1 MKQSTVRKLVSLGLV
16 VVLIIG
22 FSLTTTSF
30 LSFNNFFN
38 LFREVSVIGLISVGV
53 TFVIIGGGIDISTG
67 AIMGLSAMVAA
78 RLVDGTLWPIW
89 LIVLIALLVG
99 VACGTVNGLLV
110 TKLNLSEFIA
120 TFGTLFIFRSLVY
133 VLSFREDGFL
143 ITKMITDPYFLKIG
157 GTFNGF
163 YYMTLVWLL
172 VVLMGYVLIKKTVL
186 GTYICAIGSDKKAA
200 RMSGINVDRIKIL
213 TFVLSGLCSALAGV
227 LLLAWQGSV
236 ALSSGQG
243 MEFQAIAAV
252 VIGGVALTG
261 GKGDTIGTALGSVFM
276 VMVVNGLYKYNLPTE
291 FQTIAYG
298 AIIIIMS
305 MFDVIYT
312 KRLRDRNTKKKEVTP
327 NG

>member
-16 VVLIIG
+16 LVLTIG
-22 FSLTTTSF
+22 FGATTTSF

-38 LFREVSVIGLISVGV
+38 LFREVSVIGLVSVGV

-67 AIMGLSAMVAA
+67 AILGLSAMAA
-78 RLVDGTLWPIW
+78 SRMVDGTLWPIW
-89 LIVLIALLVG
+89 LIVLLTLLIG
-99 VACGTVNGLLV
+99 AACGVFNGLLV
-110 TKLNLSEFIA
+110 TKLHLSEFIA
-120 TFGTLFIFRSLVY
+120 TFGSLFIFRSLVY
-133 VLSFREDGFL
+133 VIGFREDGYL
-143 ITKMITDPYFLKIG
+143 VTKMITDPYFLKIG

-172 VVLMGYVLIKKTVL
+172 IVVLGYILLKKTVV
-186 GTYICAIGSDKKAA
+186 GTYICAVGSDKKAA

-213 TFVLSGLCSALAGV
+213 TFVLSGLCSALAGI
-227 LLLAWQGSV
+227 LLLSWQGSV

-276 VMVVNGLYKYNLPTE
+276 IMVVNGLYKYNLPTE
-291 FQTIAYG
+291 YQTIAYG

-312 KRLRDRNTKKKEVTP
+312 KRLRDRNTNKKEVTTH
-327 NG
+327 G